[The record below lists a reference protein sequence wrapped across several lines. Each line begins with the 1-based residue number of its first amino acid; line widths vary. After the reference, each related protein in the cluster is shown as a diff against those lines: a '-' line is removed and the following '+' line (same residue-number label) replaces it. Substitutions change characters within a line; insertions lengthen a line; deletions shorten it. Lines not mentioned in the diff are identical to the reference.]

1 MKTFT
6 SKVVEIC
13 DNGDAIV
20 ELPPELLEEMGWK
33 EGDTLDISEKDGRV
47 IIKKI
52 DEEHRKK
59 SLDKWWFS
67 HYTIDKYYWFSNTD
81 WIKLLGDLN
90 ENRRW

>member
-33 EGDTLDISEKDGRV
+33 EGDTLDISEKDGKI

-52 DEEHRKK
+52 E
-59 SLDKWWFS
+59 
-67 HYTIDKYYWFSNTD
+67 
-81 WIKLLGDLN
+81 
-90 ENRRW
+90 

>member
-13 DNGDAIV
+13 DNGDAII

-33 EGDTLDISEKDGRV
+33 EGDTLDISEKDGKI

-52 DEEHRKK
+52 DELE
-59 SLDKWWFS
+59 S
-67 HYTIDKYYWFSNTD
+67 HKA
-81 WIKLLGDLN
+81 
-90 ENRRW
+90 EQ